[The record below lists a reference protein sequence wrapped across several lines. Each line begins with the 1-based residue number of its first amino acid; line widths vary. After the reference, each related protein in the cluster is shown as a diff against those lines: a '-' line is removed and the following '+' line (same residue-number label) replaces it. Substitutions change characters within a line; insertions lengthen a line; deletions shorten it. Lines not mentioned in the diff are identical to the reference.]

1 MKLTTKMLKQIIKEE
16 IESVIGESEFR
27 NPGVQGKL
35 DAENKVKFNKEKYS
49 DAPSQRQYAAA
60 YLKAKAGEEAEP
72 AQAEIKPPTDDEMVG
87 MEPMPEPMPEPDE
100 YEPRSAGGVSA
111 VAPGRGANPAQK
123 SINKART
130 KIRMRRR

>member
-1 MKLTTKMLKQIIKEE
+1 MKLTAEILKEIIKEE
-16 IESVIGESEFR
+16 IENVIGEADFPSPF
-27 NPGVQGKL
+27 NNGKR
-35 DAENKVKFNKEKYS
+35 DAENKVPFNKEKYP
-49 DAPSQRQYAAA
+49 DAPSQRQYAKG
-60 YLKAKAGEEAEP
+60 YLEAKAGEAAEP
-72 AQAEIKPPTDDEMVG
+72 E
-87 MEPMPEPMPEPDE
+87 MEPMPDPMPGQDE